1 MAPDHTIIVIF
12 LSVNVKLIQNTS
24 AMKTNS
30 ILILSLLACAQLSFS
45 QSDNEKESV
54 MKPIKQLFEA
64 MQKGDSAMLRK
75 AFAKQITMAT
85 IATDKT
91 GKPFIRHESSL
102 DGFAKAIGTPH
113 TDAYNEMIWGEKIE
127 IDGNFAQA
135 WMNYAFYVGKKF
147 SHCGV
152 DAFHLTKGDDGA
164 WKIFHL
170 ADTRQREGCN
180 IPQKISDQFK

>member
-1 MAPDHTIIVIF
+1 
-12 LSVNVKLIQNTS
+12 
-24 AMKTNS
+24 MKTYATF
-30 ILILSLLACAQLSFS
+30 LLCLLASAQSSFG
-45 QSDNEKESV
+45 QSSSDKESV

-75 AFAKQITMAT
+75 AFTKQVTTAT
-85 IATDKT
+85 IETDKT
-91 GKPFIRHESSL
+91 GKPFLKHESSL

-113 TDAYNEMIWGEKIE
+113 SDAYNEMIWDEKIE

-135 WMNYAFYVGKKF
+135 WMSYAFYLGKKF

-152 DAFHLTKGDDGA
+152 DAFHLAKSEDGN

-170 ADTRQREGCN
+170 ADTRQKEGCN
-180 IPQKISDQFK
+180 VPQKISDQFK